1 MIRVKNLD
9 LKFGDQCIFDNA
21 SFEINP
27 KERIGLAGLNGSG
40 KSTLFKILTEK
51 IDNHDGDISI
61 SSGYKIGYLEQHLN
75 FTKDTVLEEACLGL
89 PEEEWWNEWKV
100 EKILS
105 GLGFSI
111 EDFQRDPK
119 EFSGGFQVR
128 LNLAK
133 VLAGEPDL
141 LLLDEPTNYLDII
154 SVRWLVSF
162 LKKWPNELIIITHD
176 RNIMN
181 SITTHSMAIHRSNI
195 VKCKGDTIK
204 LYEQIALEEEVYQRQ
219 AKNEAKKREEI
230 EKFINRFRSK
240 AKLASRV
247 QSRIKML
254 DKMGKKE
261 ELQLIKTIGFS
272 FNEEEFPARNLMK
285 FKDLTFGYSEEEL
298 LIKNLSLHISKE
310 DRVCIVGK
318 NGKGKSTL
326 MRLLVGELTPI
337 SGEVSYHDKCK
348 LSYFGQTNVQRLNP
362 QNDIIEEL
370 LTARGGITNTEAYNT
385 AGAMLFS
392 GELAKKK
399 ISVLSGGE
407 KSRVSL
413 GKILLNKTNLL
424 MLDEPTN
431 HLDADSCDSLI
442 AAIDSFRGGVV
453 IITHNEMFLHHLA
466 TKLIVFDDNKV
477 TVFNGSY
484 ADFLEKVGWKE

>member
-1 MIRVKNLD
+1 MIRVRNLN
-9 LKFGDQCIFDNA
+9 LKFGDQTIFDNA
-21 SFEINP
+21 SFEINT
-27 KERIGLAGLNGSG
+27 KERVGLAGLNGSG
-40 KSTLFKILTEK
+40 KSTLLKILTGE
-51 IDNHDGDISI
+51 IEDYDGDIEMSA
-61 SSGYKIGYLEQHLN
+61 GYRIGYLEQHLN
-75 FTKDTVLEEACLGL
+75 FTKDTILEEACLGL
-89 PEEEWWNEWKV
+89 TEEDKWNEWKV

-105 GLGFSI
+105 GLGFS
-111 EDFQRDPK
+111 EDDFFRSPS

-162 LKKWPNELIIITHD
+162 LKKWPHELIIITHD

-181 SITTHSMAIHRSNI
+181 SITTHTMAIHRQKM
-195 VKCKGDTIK
+195 VKCSGDSIK
-204 LYEQIALEEEVYQRQ
+204 LYEQIAMEEEMYQ
-219 AKNEAKKREEI
+219 KTVVNEAKKREQV
-230 EKFINRFRSK
+230 EKFIERFRYK
-240 AKLASRV
+240 ASLASRV
-247 QSRIKML
+247 QSRVKAL

-261 ELQLIKTIGFS
+261 ELALIKTLGFS
-272 FNEEEFPARNLMK
+272 FNEEEFSARNLMK
-285 FKDLTFGYSEEEL
+285 FKELTFGYEEDNI
-298 LIKNLSLHISKE
+298 LIKNLSFHISKE
-310 DRVCIVGK
+310 DRVCIIGK

-326 MRLLVGELTPI
+326 MRLLVVELQPL

-348 LSYFGQTNVQRLNP
+348 ISYFGQTNIARLNP
-362 QNDIIEEL
+362 DNDIIEEL
-370 LTARGGITNTEAYNT
+370 MTARSDVLYNEAYKT

-392 GELAKKK
+392 GDLAKKR

-442 AAIDSFRGGVV
+442 AAIDEFKGGVV

-466 TKLIVFDDNKV
+466 TKLIVFDNGKIS
-477 TVFNGSY
+477 VFNGSY
-484 ADFLEKVGWKE
+484 ADFLEKVGWSE

>member
-1 MIRVKNLD
+1 
-9 LKFGDQCIFDNA
+9 
-21 SFEINP
+21 
-27 KERIGLAGLNGSG
+27 
-40 KSTLFKILTEK
+40 
-51 IDNHDGDISI
+51 
-61 SSGYKIGYLEQHLN
+61 
-75 FTKDTVLEEACLGL
+75 
-89 PEEEWWNEWKV
+89 
-100 EKILS
+100 
-105 GLGFSI
+105 
-111 EDFQRDPK
+111 
-119 EFSGGFQVR
+119 
-128 LNLAK
+128 
-133 VLAGEPDL
+133 
-141 LLLDEPTNYLDII
+141 
-154 SVRWLVSF
+154 
-162 LKKWPNELIIITHD
+162 LKKL
-176 RNIMN
+176 
-181 SITTHSMAIHRSNI
+181 
-195 VKCKGDTIK
+195 
-204 LYEQIALEEEVYQRQ
+204 
-219 AKNEAKKREEI
+219 RE
-230 EKFINRFRSK
+230 
-240 AKLASRV
+240 
-247 QSRIKML
+247 
-254 DKMGKKE
+254 
-261 ELQLIKTIGFS
+261 
-272 FNEEEFPARNLMK
+272 
-285 FKDLTFGYSEEEL
+285 
-298 LIKNLSLHISKE
+298 
-310 DRVCIVGK
+310 RVCIVGK